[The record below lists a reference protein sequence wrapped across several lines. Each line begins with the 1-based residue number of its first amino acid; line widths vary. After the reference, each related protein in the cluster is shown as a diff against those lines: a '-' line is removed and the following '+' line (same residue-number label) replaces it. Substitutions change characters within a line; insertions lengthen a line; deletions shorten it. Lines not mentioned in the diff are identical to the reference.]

1 MNENDLLICREWMK
15 PFYEV
20 LSQILSNSSIRSS
33 QTIPIDEVYL
43 IQTHNISIDLLVNL
57 VRFIKF
63 EFYFIFI
70 GKCLCKT
77 SNIYSN
83 INE

>member
-1 MNENDLLICREWMK
+1 MIDFWDYLRYLGLNENDLLICREWMK

-57 VRFIKF
+57 V
-63 EFYFIFI
+63 
-70 GKCLCKT
+70 
-77 SNIYSN
+77 
-83 INE
+83 